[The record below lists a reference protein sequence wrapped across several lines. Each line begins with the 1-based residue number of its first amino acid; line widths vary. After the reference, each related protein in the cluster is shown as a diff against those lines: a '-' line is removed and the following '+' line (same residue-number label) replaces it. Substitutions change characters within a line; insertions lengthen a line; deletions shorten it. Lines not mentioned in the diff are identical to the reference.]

1 MNNSHNSHTLTN
13 RELYDAVQTL
23 NWCYG
28 RGELRGNSAIQQAAN
43 GDYVCVASL
52 QYGFSKFT
60 VRVGGRG
67 RTVYARGHQLTVP
80 TKQAK
85 ANADIKAIKRAV
97 DAGTMSDSFGS
108 QAVQRVYDSL
118 DAVETT
124 TPATPATLAARS

>member
-1 MNNSHNSHTLTN
+1 MNNSHNSHTLTD

-52 QYGFSKFT
+52 LYGFSKFT
-60 VRVGGRG
+60 VRVAG

-85 ANADIKAIKRAV
+85 ANADIKAIQRAV
-97 DAGTMSDSFGS
+97 AAGTMSDSFGS

-118 DAVETT
+118 
-124 TPATPATLAARS
+124 

>member
-1 MNNSHNSHTLTN
+1 MAHTLTN

-28 RGELRGNSAIQQAAN
+28 RGDLRGDSAIQQAAN

-60 VRVGGRG
+60 VRVVG

-80 TKQAK
+80 A
-85 ANADIKAIKRAV
+85 RAQPSP
-97 DAGTMSDSFGS
+97 TFPNFS
-108 QAVQRVYDSL
+108 QPKLTRV
-118 DAVETT
+118 EQ
-124 TPATPATLAARS
+124 AARKLGNL